1 MSENLVFY
9 SETKCIMETV
19 IRVAVDVIGNSKVE
33 NDAEEQTM
41 NRKVSQRLVYYQRTP
56 DPLKTPETL
65 CSGESG
71 RME

>member
-9 SETKCIMETV
+9 SETRCIMETV

-41 NRKVSQRLVYYQRTP
+41 NRKVSQRLVFF
-56 DPLKTPETL
+56 LS
-65 CSGESG
+65 SGLLSMQTRYVKNARDAVLG
-71 RME
+71 

>member
-41 NRKVSQRLVYYQRTP
+41 NRKVSHWLMF
-56 DPLKTPETL
+56 L
-65 CSGESG
+65 
-71 RME
+71 